1 MTDPDFAL
9 TPELLLNA
17 YAAGVF
23 PMSEGRDDPEI
34 FWVDPRR
41 RGVLPLNGLH
51 ISRSLAKRM
60 RRGGYTASLN
70 TDFAGVVD
78 ACADRPETWINA
90 EIRRLYVMLH
100 QLGHAHS
107 LEIRQGGTVI
117 GGIYGV
123 TLGAAFFGESMFSRA
138 TDGSKLALV
147 HLTDHLRRCGFM
159 LFDTQFI
166 TDHLASLGA
175 IEISRAAYRKN
186 LDLALQHPADIMWH
200 PLDPDPQSVLQ
211 RSTQTS

>member
-1 MTDPDFAL
+1 MTDDDFVL

-23 PMSEGRDDPEI
+23 PMSEGRDDPEL

-41 RGVLPLNGLH
+41 RGVLPLDGLH
-51 ISRSLAKRM
+51 ISRSLARRM
-60 RRGGYTASLN
+60 RRGGYRVSLN

-90 EIRRLYVMLH
+90 EIRRLYLMLH
-100 QLGHAHS
+100 ELGHAHS
-107 LEIRQGGTVI
+107 LEIRQDGALAGGV
-117 GGIYGV
+117 YGV
-123 TLGAAFFGESMFSRA
+123 TLGAAFFGESMFSRR

-147 HLTDHLRRCGFM
+147 HLVDHLRRCGYR
-159 LFDTQFI
+159 LFDAQFI

-175 IEISRAAYRKN
+175 VELSRVAYRN
-186 LDLALQHPADIMWH
+186 QLAQALQYPADMARH
-200 PLDPDPQSVLQ
+200 PLDTDPQSVLQ

>member
-1 MTDPDFAL
+1 MTDDDFVL

-23 PMSEGRDDPEI
+23 PMSEGRDDPGL

-41 RGVLPLNGLH
+41 RGVLPLDGLH

-60 RRGGYTASLN
+60 RRGGYRVSLN
-70 TDFAGVVD
+70 TDFAGVLD

-90 EIRRLYVMLH
+90 EIRRHYLMLH

-107 LEIRQGGTVI
+107 LEIRQDGALAGGV
-117 GGIYGV
+117 YGV
-123 TLGAAFFGESMFSRA
+123 TLGAAFFGESMFSRR

-147 HLTDHLRRCGFM
+147 HLVDHLRRCGYM

-175 IEISRAAYRKN
+175 VEISRAAYRTQ
-186 LDLALQHPADIMWH
+186 LASALRHSADMARY
-200 PLDPDPQSVLQ
+200 PLDTDPQSVLQ

>member
-1 MTDPDFAL
+1 MTDDDFVL

-41 RGVLPLNGLH
+41 RGILPLDGLH

-60 RRGGYTASLN
+60 RRGGYVVALN

-78 ACADRPETWINA
+78 ACADRSETWINA
-90 EIRRLYVMLH
+90 EIRRLYLMLH
-100 QLGHAHS
+100 YLGHAHS
-107 LEIRQGGTVI
+107 LEVWQDGALI
-117 GGIYGV
+117 GGVYGV
-123 TLGAAFFGESMFSRA
+123 TLGAAFFGESMFSSA

-147 HLTDHLRRCGFM
+147 HLTDHLRSCGFV

-175 IEISRAAYRKN
+175 IEVSRAAYRN
-186 LDLALQHPADIMWH
+186 HLELALQYPADIAQH
-200 PLDPDPQSVLQ
+200 PLDPNPQSVLQ

>member
-1 MTDPDFAL
+1 MQDRDLAL

-23 PMSEGRDDPEI
+23 PMSEGRHDPEI
-34 FWVDPRR
+34 FWVDPQR
-41 RGVLPLNGLH
+41 RGVLPLDGLH

-60 RRGGYTASLN
+60 RRGGYEVTLN
-70 TDFAGVVD
+70 TDFAGVLD

-90 EIRRLYVMLH
+90 EIRQQYLLLH
-100 QLGHAHS
+100 RLGHAHS
-107 LEIRQGGTVI
+107 LEIRQDGELTGGV
-117 GGIYGV
+117 YGV
-123 TLGAAFFGESMFSRA
+123 SLGAAFFGESMFSRR

-147 HLTDHLRRCGFM
+147 HLVDHLRRCGFR

-175 IEISRAAYRKN
+175 VEISRAAYRAE
-186 LDLALQHPADIMWH
+186 LEEALHHEAGIGQM
-200 PLDPDPQSVLQ
+200 PLDSSSQSVLQ